1 MAPKSI
7 PNDFHTVTPYLTIR
21 NASEAIKFYI
31 RAFGATELER
41 MEDPSGAI
49 ANAIIEIGDSKLLI
63 RDETSDTPGPESLA
77 GTSVMIHLYVED
89 VDKIAEQA
97 VSAGAEVLIPI
108 ADQFYGDRS
117 GRLADPYGHVWII
130 STRIQNNSR
139 VVYDISSK
147 LPATIEWE

>member
-108 ADQFYGDRS
+108 AEQFYGDRS

-130 STRIQNNSR
+130 STRI
-139 VVYDISSK
+139 
-147 LPATIEWE
+147 

>member
-89 VDKIAEQA
+89 VDKVAEQA

-130 STRIQNNSR
+130 STRI
-139 VVYDISSK
+139 
-147 LPATIEWE
+147 

>member
-1 MAPKSI
+1 MASKPI
-7 PNDFHTVTPYLTIR
+7 PHDFHTVTPYLTIR

-41 MEDPSGAI
+41 MVNPSGAI
-49 ANAIIEIGDSKLLI
+49 ASAIIEIGESKLLI
-63 RDETSDTPGPESLA
+63 RDETSDTPGPESLG

-117 GRLADPYGHVWII
+117 GRLADPFGHVWII
-130 STRIQNNSR
+130 STRI
-139 VVYDISSK
+139 
-147 LPATIEWE
+147 

>member
-130 STRIQNNSR
+130 STRI
-139 VVYDISSK
+139 
-147 LPATIEWE
+147 

>member
-97 VSAGAEVLIPI
+97 VSARAEVLIPI

>member
-1 MAPKSI
+1 MVPKSI

-117 GRLADPYGHVWII
+117 GRLADPYGHV
-130 STRIQNNSR
+130 
-139 VVYDISSK
+139 
-147 LPATIEWE
+147 

>member
-21 NASEAIKFYI
+21 DASEAIKFYI

-130 STRIQNNSR
+130 STRI
-139 VVYDISSK
+139 
-147 LPATIEWE
+147 

>member
-117 GRLADPYGHVWII
+117 GRLVDPYGHVWII
-130 STRIQNNSR
+130 STRI
-139 VVYDISSK
+139 
-147 LPATIEWE
+147 

>member
-41 MEDPSGAI
+41 MEDPIGAI
-49 ANAIIEIGDSKLLI
+49 ENAIIEIGDSKLLI

-130 STRIQNNSR
+130 STRI
-139 VVYDISSK
+139 
-147 LPATIEWE
+147 

>member
-1 MAPKSI
+1 
-7 PNDFHTVTPYLTIR
+7 
-21 NASEAIKFYI
+21 
-31 RAFGATELER
+31 

-130 STRIQNNSR
+130 STRI
-139 VVYDISSK
+139 
-147 LPATIEWE
+147 

>member
-1 MAPKSI
+1 MSAKPI
-7 PNDFHTVTPYLTIR
+7 PNDFHTITPYLTIR
-21 NASEAIKFYI
+21 NASAAIKFYI
-31 RAFGATELER
+31 RAFGAIELER
-41 MEDPSGAI
+41 MEGPNGTI

-63 RDETSDTPGPESLA
+63 RDETSDTLGPESLG

-97 VSAGAEVLIPI
+97 VSAGAEVLIPV

-130 STRIQNNSR
+130 STRIENKSPGMR
-139 VVYDISSK
+139 R
-147 LPATIEWE
+147 

>member
-1 MAPKSI
+1 MAPKPI

-130 STRIQNNSR
+130 STRI
-139 VVYDISSK
+139 
-147 LPATIEWE
+147 

>member
-1 MAPKSI
+1 MVPKSI

-130 STRIQNNSR
+130 STRI
-139 VVYDISSK
+139 
-147 LPATIEWE
+147 

>member
-97 VSAGAEVLIPI
+97 VSARAEVLIPI

-130 STRIQNNSR
+130 STRI
-139 VVYDISSK
+139 
-147 LPATIEWE
+147 